1 MTYGGKVK
9 STLRASTGSRDQRV
23 KGVASGREF
32 IAIVT
37 ALMASGALAIDL
49 MLPAFPDMRQEF
61 GMSPDSTQVGWIVT
75 AFFLGMAVGPWIY
88 GPASDRYGRRGL
100 LFGGMA
106 LYLASAL
113 LACVAPSWEWVIV
126 SRFVWG
132 LGAAAPRTLS
142 IAMIR
147 DRYEGNAMARLMS
160 NIMAVFL
167 LVPILAPG
175 IGAGLIAIAPWRI
188 VFWFP
193 AVIAS
198 VLMLWA
204 TRLPETLEPERR
216 RALTR
221 SAFVQ
226 ALKEVVGRRQTV
238 CFTLAIAFL
247 FGVMAAYLASS
258 EVILS
263 DVYGYGSWFPL
274 FFGSIAI
281 MLALNSLNNARLVH
295 SVGIT
300 QLVRRM
306 VVVAMCT
313 SFVFLLI
320 SRLNHGHPNFW
331 LYAISLACVIP
342 VAQGLVPVCN
352 TAAMIPLPH
361 VAGTASA
368 IISTVTTAGG
378 ALLGNIGSSAFNG
391 TVQPLAI
398 ALMAYVLIAAVL
410 ILIGATSSKTENY
423 LLPTTA
429 H

>member
-9 STLRASTGSRDQRV
+9 STLRASIGPRDQRV

-61 GMSPDSTQVGWIVT
+61 GMSSDSTQVGWIVT

-106 LYLASAL
+106 LYIASAL

-221 SAFVQ
+221 SAFIQ
-226 ALKEVVGRRQTV
+226 ALKEVVGHRQTV

-247 FGVMAAYLASS
+247 FGVMTSYLASS

-274 FFGSIAI
+274 FFGSVAI

-295 SVGIT
+295 KIGIT

-331 LYAISLACVIP
+331 LYAIGIACVIP

-378 ALLGNIGSSAFNG
+378 ALLGNIGSSAFDG

-423 LLPTTA
+423 F
-429 H
+429 

>member
-1 MTYGGKVK
+1 MTDS
-9 STLRASTGSRDQRV
+9 STPQGARV

-49 MLPAFPDMRQEF
+49 MLPAFPDMRREF
-61 GMSPDSTQVGWIVT
+61 GMSSDSTQVGWIVT
-75 AFFLGMAVGPWIY
+75 AFFLGMAVGPWLY
-88 GPASDRYGRRGL
+88 GPASDRYGRRKL

-106 LYLASAL
+106 LYVASAL
-113 LACVAPSWEWVIV
+113 IACVAPSWEWVIV

-142 IAMIR
+142 LAMIR

-204 TRLPETLEPERR
+204 TRLPETLAPERR

-221 SAFVQ
+221 SALAQ
-226 ALKEVVGRRQTV
+226 ALKEVVGNRQTV

-247 FGVMAAYLASS
+247 FGVMTSYLASS

-274 FFGSIAI
+274 FFGSVAI

-295 SVGIT
+295 NIGIT

-306 VVVAMCT
+306 VMVAMCT

-331 LYAISLACVIP
+331 LYAIGIACVIP

-378 ALLGNIGSSAFNG
+378 ALLGNIGSSSFNG
-391 TVQPLAI
+391 TIQPLAI
-398 ALMAYVLIAAVL
+398 ALTVYIFIAAIL
-410 ILIGATSSKTENY
+410 ILLGATSSKTENY
-423 LLPTTA
+423 F
-429 H
+429 

>member
-9 STLRASTGSRDQRV
+9 STLRASIGPRDQRV

-61 GMSPDSTQVGWIVT
+61 GMSSDSTQVGWIVT

-106 LYLASAL
+106 LYIASAL

-226 ALKEVVGRRQTV
+226 ALKEVVGHRQTV

-247 FGVMAAYLASS
+247 FGVMTSYLASS

-274 FFGSIAI
+274 FFGSVAI

-295 SVGIT
+295 NIGIT

-331 LYAISLACVIP
+331 LYAIGIACVIP
-342 VAQGLVPVCN
+342 VAQGLVPICN

-378 ALLGNIGSSAFNG
+378 ALLGNIGSSAFDG

-423 LLPTTA
+423 F
-429 H
+429 

>member
-1 MTYGGKVK
+1 MLVGG
-9 STLRASTGSRDQRV
+9 L
-23 KGVASGREF
+23 
-32 IAIVT
+32 
-37 ALMASGALAIDL
+37 
-49 MLPAFPDMRQEF
+49 
-61 GMSPDSTQVGWIVT
+61 
-75 AFFLGMAVGPWIY
+75 
-88 GPASDRYGRRGL
+88 
-100 LFGGMA
+100 A
-106 LYLASAL
+106 LYIASAL

-226 ALKEVVGRRQTV
+226 ALKEVVGHRQTV

-247 FGVMAAYLASS
+247 FGVMTSYLASS

-263 DVYGYGSWFPL
+263 DVYGYSSWFPL
-274 FFGSIAI
+274 FFGSVAI

-295 SVGIT
+295 KIGIT

-306 VVVAMCT
+306 VLVAMCT

-423 LLPTTA
+423 F
-429 H
+429 

>member
-1 MTYGGKVK
+1 
-9 STLRASTGSRDQRV
+9 
-23 KGVASGREF
+23 
-32 IAIVT
+32 
-37 ALMASGALAIDL
+37 MASGALAIDL

-61 GMSPDSTQVGWIVT
+61 GMSSDSTQVGWIVT
-75 AFFLGMAVGPWIY
+75 AFFLGMAVGPWLY

-100 LFGGMA
+100 LLGGMA
-106 LYLASAL
+106 LYIASAL
-113 LACVAPSWEWVIV
+113 IACVAPSWQWIIV

-142 IAMIR
+142 MAMIR

-193 AVIAS
+193 ALLAS
-198 VLMLWA
+198 FLMIWA
-204 TRLPETLEPERR
+204 TRLPETLAVERR

-221 SAFVQ
+221 LAFTQ
-226 ALKEVVGRRQTV
+226 ALKEVVGHRQTV
-238 CFTLAIAFL
+238 CFALAITFL
-247 FGVMAAYLASS
+247 FGVMASYLASS

-263 DVYGYGSWFPL
+263 DVYGYSSWFPL
-274 FFGSIAI
+274 FFGSVAVI
-281 MLALNSLNNARLVH
+281 LALNSLNNARLVH
-295 SVGIT
+295 KIGIT

-306 VVVAMCT
+306 VIVAMCT

-352 TAAMIPLPH
+352 TAALIPLPH

-378 ALLGNIGSSAFNG
+378 ALLGNIGSSSFNG
-391 TVQPLAI
+391 TIQPLAI
-398 ALMAYVLIAAVL
+398 ALTVYIFIAAIL

-423 LLPTTA
+423 F
-429 H
+429 

>member
-1 MTYGGKVK
+1 
-9 STLRASTGSRDQRV
+9 
-23 KGVASGREF
+23 
-32 IAIVT
+32 
-37 ALMASGALAIDL
+37 
-49 MLPAFPDMRQEF
+49 
-61 GMSPDSTQVGWIVT
+61 
-75 AFFLGMAVGPWIY
+75 
-88 GPASDRYGRRGL
+88 
-100 LFGGMA
+100 
-106 LYLASAL
+106 
-113 LACVAPSWEWVIV
+113 VIV

-142 IAMIR
+142 VAMIR

-226 ALKEVVGRRQTV
+226 ALKEVVGNRQTV

-247 FGVMAAYLASS
+247 FGVMTSYLASS

-274 FFGSIAI
+274 FFGSVAV
-281 MLALNSLNNARLVH
+281 MLALNSLNNARLVPNI
-295 SVGIT
+295 GIT

-331 LYAISLACVIP
+331 LYAIGIACVIP

-378 ALLGNIGSSAFNG
+378 ALLGNIGSSAFDG
-391 TVQPLAI
+391 TIQPLAI

-423 LLPTTA
+423 F
-429 H
+429 

>member
-1 MTYGGKVK
+1 MTDS
-9 STLRASTGSRDQRV
+9 STPQGARV

-61 GMSPDSTQVGWIVT
+61 GMSSDSTQVGWIVT
-75 AFFLGMAVGPWIY
+75 AFFLGMAVGPWLY

-100 LFGGMA
+100 LLGGMA
-106 LYLASAL
+106 LYIASAL
-113 LACVAPSWEWVIV
+113 IACVAPSWQWIIV

-142 IAMIR
+142 MAMIR

-193 AVIAS
+193 ALLAS
-198 VLMLWA
+198 FLMIWA
-204 TRLPETLEPERR
+204 TRLPETLAVERR

-221 SAFVQ
+221 LAFTQ
-226 ALKEVVGRRQTV
+226 ALKEVVGHRQTV
-238 CFTLAIAFL
+238 CFALAITFL
-247 FGVMAAYLASS
+247 FGVMASYLASS

-263 DVYGYGSWFPL
+263 DVYGYSSWFPL
-274 FFGSIAI
+274 FFGSVAVI
-281 MLALNSLNNARLVH
+281 LALNSLNNARLVH
-295 SVGIT
+295 KIGIT

-306 VVVAMCT
+306 VIVAMCT

-352 TAAMIPLPH
+352 TAALIPLPH

-378 ALLGNIGSSAFNG
+378 ALLGNIGSSSFNG
-391 TVQPLAI
+391 TIQPLAI
-398 ALMAYVLIAAVL
+398 ALTVYIFIAAIL

-423 LLPTTA
+423 F
-429 H
+429 

>member
-9 STLRASTGSRDQRV
+9 STLRASIGPRDQRV

-61 GMSPDSTQVGWIVT
+61 GMSSDSTQVGWIVT

-106 LYLASAL
+106 LYIASAL

-226 ALKEVVGRRQTV
+226 ALKEVVGHRQTV
-238 CFTLAIAFL
+238 CYTLAIAFL
-247 FGVMAAYLASS
+247 FGVMTSYLASS

-274 FFGSIAI
+274 FFGSVAI

-295 SVGIT
+295 KIGIT

-331 LYAISLACVIP
+331 LYAIGIACVIP

-378 ALLGNIGSSAFNG
+378 ALLGNIGSSAFDG

-423 LLPTTA
+423 F
-429 H
+429 

>member
-9 STLRASTGSRDQRV
+9 STLRASIGPRDQRV

-61 GMSPDSTQVGWIVT
+61 GMSSDSTQVGWIVT

-106 LYLASAL
+106 LYIASAL

-142 IAMIR
+142 TAMIR

-226 ALKEVVGRRQTV
+226 ALKEVVGHRQTV

-247 FGVMAAYLASS
+247 FGVMTSYLASS

-274 FFGSIAI
+274 FFGSVAI

-295 SVGIT
+295 KIGIT

-423 LLPTTA
+423 F
-429 H
+429 

>member
-9 STLRASTGSRDQRV
+9 STLRASIGPRDQRV

-61 GMSPDSTQVGWIVT
+61 GMSSDSTQVGWIVT

-106 LYLASAL
+106 LYIASAL

-142 IAMIR
+142 TAMIR

-226 ALKEVVGRRQTV
+226 ALKEVVGHRQTV

-247 FGVMAAYLASS
+247 FGVMTSYLASS

-274 FFGSIAI
+274 FFGSVAI
-281 MLALNSLNNARLVH
+281 MLALNSLNNARLVRKI
-295 SVGIT
+295 GIT

-423 LLPTTA
+423 F
-429 H
+429 

>member
-9 STLRASTGSRDQRV
+9 STLRASIGPRDQRV

-61 GMSPDSTQVGWIVT
+61 GMSSDSTQVGWIVT

-106 LYLASAL
+106 LYIASAL

-204 TRLPETLEPERR
+204 TRLPETLAPERR

-226 ALKEVVGRRQTV
+226 ALKEVVSNRQTV

-247 FGVMAAYLASS
+247 FGVMTSYLASS

-274 FFGSIAI
+274 FFGSVAI

-295 SVGIT
+295 KIGIT

-423 LLPTTA
+423 F
-429 H
+429 

>member
-1 MTYGGKVK
+1 M
-9 STLRASTGSRDQRV
+9 
-23 KGVASGREF
+23 ASGREF

-61 GMSPDSTQVGWIVT
+61 GMSSDSTQVGWIVT

-106 LYLASAL
+106 LYIASAL

-226 ALKEVVGRRQTV
+226 ALKEVVGHR
-238 CFTLAIAFL
+238 
-247 FGVMAAYLASS
+247 
-258 EVILS
+258 
-263 DVYGYGSWFPL
+263 
-274 FFGSIAI
+274 
-281 MLALNSLNNARLVH
+281 
-295 SVGIT
+295 
-300 QLVRRM
+300 
-306 VVVAMCT
+306 
-313 SFVFLLI
+313 
-320 SRLNHGHPNFW
+320 
-331 LYAISLACVIP
+331 
-342 VAQGLVPVCN
+342 
-352 TAAMIPLPH
+352 
-361 VAGTASA
+361 
-368 IISTVTTAGG
+368 
-378 ALLGNIGSSAFNG
+378 
-391 TVQPLAI
+391 
-398 ALMAYVLIAAVL
+398 
-410 ILIGATSSKTENY
+410 
-423 LLPTTA
+423 
-429 H
+429 

>member
-9 STLRASTGSRDQRV
+9 STLRASIGPRDQRV

-61 GMSPDSTQVGWIVT
+61 GMSSDSTQVGWIVT

-106 LYLASAL
+106 LYIASAL

-226 ALKEVVGRRQTV
+226 ALKEVVGHRQTV

-247 FGVMAAYLASS
+247 FGVMTSYLASS

-263 DVYGYGSWFPL
+263 DVYGYSSWFPL
-274 FFGSIAI
+274 FFGSVAI

-295 SVGIT
+295 KIGIT

-423 LLPTTA
+423 F
-429 H
+429 

>member
-9 STLRASTGSRDQRV
+9 STLRASIGPRDQRV

-61 GMSPDSTQVGWIVT
+61 GMSSDSTQVGWIVT

-106 LYLASAL
+106 LYIASAL

-147 DRYEGNAMARLMS
+147 DRFEGNAMARLMS

-226 ALKEVVGRRQTV
+226 ALKEVVGHRQTV

-247 FGVMAAYLASS
+247 FGVMTSYLASS

-274 FFGSIAI
+274 FFGSVAI

-295 SVGIT
+295 KIGIT

-423 LLPTTA
+423 F
-429 H
+429 

>member
-1 MTYGGKVK
+1 MTYGGKMK
-9 STLRASTGSRDQRV
+9 LTLRASIGPRDQRV

-61 GMSPDSTQVGWIVT
+61 GMSSDSTQVGWIVT

-106 LYLASAL
+106 LYIASAL

-142 IAMIR
+142 TAMIR

-204 TRLPETLEPERR
+204 TRLPETLAPERR

-226 ALKEVVGRRQTV
+226 ALKEVAGHRQTV

-247 FGVMAAYLASS
+247 FGVMTSYLASS

-274 FFGSIAI
+274 FFGSVAI

-295 SVGIT
+295 NIGIT

-313 SFVFLLI
+313 SFIFLLI

-331 LYAISLACVIP
+331 LYAIGIACVIP

-391 TVQPLAI
+391 TIQPLAI

-423 LLPTTA
+423 F
-429 H
+429 

>member
-1 MTYGGKVK
+1 
-9 STLRASTGSRDQRV
+9 
-23 KGVASGREF
+23 
-32 IAIVT
+32 
-37 ALMASGALAIDL
+37 MASGALAIDL

-61 GMSPDSTQVGWIVT
+61 GMSSDSTQVGWIVT

-106 LYLASAL
+106 LYIASAL

-142 IAMIR
+142 TAMIR

-204 TRLPETLEPERR
+204 TRLPETLAPERR

-226 ALKEVVGRRQTV
+226 ALKEVVSNRQTV

-247 FGVMAAYLASS
+247 FGVMTSYLASS

-263 DVYGYGSWFPL
+263 DVYGYSSWFPL
-274 FFGSIAI
+274 FFGSVAI

-295 SVGIT
+295 KIGIT

-423 LLPTTA
+423 F
-429 H
+429 